1 MSEELKKK
9 IQSKLFFNIEYVKAR
24 LQKETKCQDEET
36 IYNVLYDVI
45 MIILN
50 YTHLNKIPDE
60 LETILLEIAKDYYF
74 LNGFNDINDSSNGEN
89 EEKIISNGQTIKS
102 IQRLNE
108 KIEFNEESNIT
119 KINGRNY
126 STGTIEFDEDTL
138 LKKYSNRLNRFR
150 KMRW

>member
-89 EEKIISNGQTIKS
+89 EENIISNGQTIKS

>member
-9 IQSKLFFNIEYVKAR
+9 IQSKLSFNVDYVKTR

-74 LNGFNDINDSSNGEN
+74 LNGFNDINNSSNGEN
-89 EEKIISNGQTIKS
+89 EENIINNGQTIKS

-126 STGTIEFDEDTL
+126 STGTIEFNEDTPVPL
-138 LKKYSNRLNRFR
+138 FENNEVKDFE
-150 KMRW
+150 

>member
-9 IQSKLFFNIEYVKAR
+9 IQSKLSFNIEYVKAR

-89 EEKIISNGQTIKS
+89 EENIINNGQTIKS

>member
-9 IQSKLFFNIEYVKAR
+9 IQSKLSFNIEYVKAR

-60 LETILLEIAKDYYF
+60 LETVLLEIAKDYYF
-74 LNGFNDINDSSNGEN
+74 LNGFNDINDLSNGEN
-89 EEKIISNGQTIKS
+89 EENIINNGQTIKS

-126 STGTIEFDEDTL
+126 STGTIEFDEDTV